1 MHETAALRFDPL
13 QRRGCRIDGARA
25 VARVPLGREGRM
37 PRLFRR
43 LAAPLHRPKRFVA
56 LDCRQVR
63 RLGKIWKL
71 TAQLSEPVGT
81 NEPLRCCCAC
91 ALGFEAVPTPHL
103 TLAGDEALAN
113 GKGLVLVG
121 LDNGD
126 LLEPTHQFGWRADM
140 IREAFRTGGQGRI
153 ARPGFASGPTPRA
166 IAITDRG
173 IGIFAEGRC
182 ERSLVTGL
190 RREAR
195 DDRSAAML
203 KGGCKRAMF
212 GFGSRERRSRR
223 RELRLG

>member
-1 MHETAALRFDPL
+1 M
-13 QRRGCRIDGARA
+13 
-25 VARVPLGREGRM
+25 
-37 PRLFRR
+37 
-43 LAAPLHRPKRFVA
+43 
-56 LDCRQVR
+56 
-63 RLGKIWKL
+63 
-71 TAQLSEPVGT
+71 SEPVGT

-126 LLEPTHQFGWRADM
+126 LFEPTHQFGWRADM

-212 GFGSRERRSRR
+212 GPGSRERRSRR
-223 RELRLG
+223 RELRLAKSRCSAASARPSSASTRFASARASAIVADAAFASASPFARTWSWPSPKAPS